1 MRQWMVDPRLL
12 CRKHLLGEHVE
23 SHMFIGT
30 LKKGKSLKGYVD
42 KGLVEVH
49 NIKKRHEVLAKEM
62 KCRGMNHQSP
72 LEDVS
77 LYVSGKVDT
86 ETNIKELKRRCPDCL
101 SRMNDI
107 CL

>member
-1 MRQWMVDPRLL
+1 MATGSPQNCTGVNACILKHNAELSRLSAL
-12 CRKHLLGEHVE
+12 
-23 SHMFIGT
+23 
-30 LKKGKSLKGYVD
+30 GKSLKGYID

-49 NIKKRHEVLAKEM
+49 NIKKRHEALAKEM
-62 KCRGMNHQSP
+62 KRRGMNHQSP

-77 LYVSGKVDT
+77 LYVSGKVDI
-86 ETNIKELKRRCPDCL
+86 ETNIKELKRRCQDCL